1 MFGDTKVKLFTNV
14 YLSQKLCNPDCR
26 ARVTVCWTG
35 GWKTSC
41 CKRYCPKG
49 KENDHLLWYDK
60 SLCCSVVV
68 FFSNLLQFLERTHW
82 MTVCD
87 AMTTIAEF
95 SMAIEY
101 NDRNNDDDDNDCN
114 NNNNCIHYKVLSNSF
129 MGRKT
134 LTKNFPLP

>member
-1 MFGDTKVKLFTNV
+1 
-14 YLSQKLCNPDCR
+14 
-26 ARVTVCWTG
+26 
-35 GWKTSC
+35 
-41 CKRYCPKG
+41 
-49 KENDHLLWYDK
+49 
-60 SLCCSVVV
+60 
-68 FFSNLLQFLERTHW
+68 
-82 MTVCD
+82 MTVCN

-114 NNNNCIHYKVLSNSF
+114 NNNNNNNCIHYKVLSNSF

>member
-1 MFGDTKVKLFTNV
+1 
-14 YLSQKLCNPDCR
+14 
-26 ARVTVCWTG
+26 
-35 GWKTSC
+35 
-41 CKRYCPKG
+41 
-49 KENDHLLWYDK
+49 
-60 SLCCSVVV
+60 
-68 FFSNLLQFLERTHW
+68 

-114 NNNNCIHYKVLSNSF
+114 NNNNNNCIHYKVLSNSF

-134 LTKNFPLP
+134 HTKNFPLP

>member
-1 MFGDTKVKLFTNV
+1 
-14 YLSQKLCNPDCR
+14 
-26 ARVTVCWTG
+26 
-35 GWKTSC
+35 
-41 CKRYCPKG
+41 
-49 KENDHLLWYDK
+49 
-60 SLCCSVVV
+60 
-68 FFSNLLQFLERTHW
+68 

-114 NNNNCIHYKVLSNSF
+114 NNNNNNCIHYKVLSNSF

-134 LTKNFPLP
+134 LTKKISSPLTCGFAVQLAVVPINHLEEAGSNLVKA

>member
-1 MFGDTKVKLFTNV
+1 
-14 YLSQKLCNPDCR
+14 
-26 ARVTVCWTG
+26 
-35 GWKTSC
+35 
-41 CKRYCPKG
+41 
-49 KENDHLLWYDK
+49 
-60 SLCCSVVV
+60 
-68 FFSNLLQFLERTHW
+68 

-114 NNNNCIHYKVLSNSF
+114 INNNCIHYKVLSNSF

-134 LTKNFPLP
+134 LTKNFPFP

>member
-1 MFGDTKVKLFTNV
+1 
-14 YLSQKLCNPDCR
+14 
-26 ARVTVCWTG
+26 
-35 GWKTSC
+35 
-41 CKRYCPKG
+41 
-49 KENDHLLWYDK
+49 
-60 SLCCSVVV
+60 
-68 FFSNLLQFLERTHW
+68 

-114 NNNNCIHYKVLSNSF
+114 NNNNNCIHYKVLSNSF
-129 MGRKT
+129 MGRKI